1 MLKPIT
7 TYPDDAIAIPS
18 LPSVTKVPLSNVH
31 TIATWKP
38 KKLPTPTTYPSQPKS
53 VPTWKPKK
61 LPTPTTYPNLPKS
74 LPTPTYPTNKPKS
87 LPTPTYH
94 SKLKSVSPTFP
105 SKPRKILPPPDIEH
119 VSLGGKIFKIIF

>member
-1 MLKPIT
+1 MGPQGTVFHQKLQKVYAYSPVAAISSLPYLPYYDPSPQGIPYHHPYYLTQPPVLKPIT

-53 VPTWKPKK
+53 VPTW
-61 LPTPTTYPNLPKS
+61 
-74 LPTPTYPTNKPKS
+74 
-87 LPTPTYH
+87 
-94 SKLKSVSPTFP
+94 
-105 SKPRKILPPPDIEH
+105 
-119 VSLGGKIFKIIF
+119 